1 MVQFSSMSIMRR
13 TMLSALAG
21 VLAVRMVPQ
30 AASAQADPF
39 IGTWKLNSTK
49 STYSGQQPWK
59 SSTQTVQPA
68 AQGLLFTEEIVN
80 ANGRAGRTVLPL
92 IYDGQPH
99 PVIEGGA
106 NSDSVIIR
114 RIDASTQEWTFFMN
128 GQPGLSGRIVF
139 SSDGR
144 TATWTV
150 AGKNA
155 QGQAINRTR
164 VYEKQ

>member
-1 MVQFSSMSIMRR
+1 MMQFSSMSIMRR
-13 TMLSALAG
+13 TGLSALAG
-21 VLAVRMVPQ
+21 VLAFMMVSQ
-30 AASAQADPF
+30 SASAQADPF
-39 IGTWKLNSTK
+39 IGTWKLNPAK
-49 STYSGQQPWK
+49 STYSGQQPLQ
-59 SSTQTVQPA
+59 SRTQTVQPA
-68 AQGLLFTEEIVN
+68 AQGLLFTEESVN
-80 ANGRAGRTVLPL
+80 ADGRAARTVLSL

-106 NSDSVIIR
+106 NADSVIIR
-114 RIDASTQEWTFFMN
+114 RIDASTQEWTFFTN

-155 QGQAINRTR
+155 QGQSFNRTQ